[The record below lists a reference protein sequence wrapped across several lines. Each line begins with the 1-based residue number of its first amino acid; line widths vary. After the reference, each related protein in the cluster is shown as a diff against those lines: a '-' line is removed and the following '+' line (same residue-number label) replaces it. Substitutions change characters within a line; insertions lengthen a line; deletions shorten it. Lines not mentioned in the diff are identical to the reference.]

1 MTVNNIFVKYP
12 ELINLFSFKKGFFKG
27 FSVTFCNAPV
37 STITKTS
44 SAIDGSVVWKRLPK
58 STDVKD
64 GVMKNYIDHC
74 NMLIVTNGLN
84 ISEDILKFVEE
95 TFDEVWCYNQ
105 PKFIKAENAA
115 KAKLE
120 FDNVRIKRN
129 GRTTKFIDNYGD
141 VRGITI
147 RESSIKGI
155 LSFGTTDYGRWVVGY
170 LGNSNDLEEVVRNFL
185 LYRLLSERQVVYLR
199 QWLNRVTVGV

>member
-1 MTVNNIFVKYP
+1 MTVNNIFVKHP

-58 STDVKD
+58 STDAKD

-74 NMLIVTNGLN
+74 NMLIVANDLN
-84 ISEDILKFVEE
+84 VSEDILKFVEE

-129 GRTTKFIDNYGD
+129 GRTTKFIDKYGD

-185 LYRLLSERQVVYLR
+185 GYRTLNNRQISYLR
-199 QWLNRVTVGV
+199 HWLNRVTVGL

>member
-1 MTVNNIFVKYP
+1 MVAN
-12 ELINLFSFKKGFFKG
+12 
-27 FSVTFCNAPV
+27 
-37 STITKTS
+37 
-44 SAIDGSVVWKRLPK
+44 D
-58 STDVKD
+58 
-64 GVMKNYIDHC
+64 
-74 NMLIVTNGLN
+74 LN
-84 ISEDILKFVEE
+84 VSEDILKFVEE
-95 TFDEVWCYNQ
+95 TSDEVWCYNQ

-115 KAKLE
+115 KDKLE

-129 GRTTKFIDNYGD
+129 GRTTKFIDKYGD